1 MFVFDVD
8 KVESCV
14 LKQFDQQRTRKS
26 LKQGANQHLSPVES
40 GLEMSTGTS
49 LRAPRI
55 PDSSAGRRS
64 LRNCH
69 SNDVVGVG
77 AERKGLHSS
86 HPLLVKR
93 VQRINPE
100 HHFPWLLCGSV
111 MPLA

>member
-49 LRAPRI
+49 LRVPRI
-55 PDSSAGRRS
+55 PDSSGGR
-64 LRNCH
+64 
-69 SNDVVGVG
+69 
-77 AERKGLHSS
+77 
-86 HPLLVKR
+86 
-93 VQRINPE
+93 
-100 HHFPWLLCGSV
+100 WCGEKKDCIQATRF
-111 MPLA
+111 L

>member
-1 MFVFDVD
+1 MLVLDVD

-49 LRAPRI
+49 LRVTRI

-77 AERKGLHSS
+77 AERKGIAFK
-86 HPLLVKR
+86 PPATCKTR
-93 VQRINPE
+93 PE
-100 HHFPWLLCGSV
+100 DKS
-111 MPLA
+111 